1 MSAASRSAVA
11 RAALLLAVLATTL
24 AGCFDD
30 PPASAA
36 PTPTRAPEPT
46 PTTMTYPLRM
56 TAWFAGLIV
65 HVDSATATL
74 DERGGPVLVGIRIE
88 NPGTEPAELNG
99 KIWLVVNGEELE
111 PTRESKL
118 PTVPPE
124 SSAGAVLTYELQG
137 ISSVDDAV
145 LRIGT
150 APQHVA
156 TIPLTPA
163 AGEPLLFEPRTY
175 SFSRSTPETANNVRI
190 ALKRGLLRWDLPDW
204 LQELDADLQALTLTY
219 DVTYVGEFAGGFA
232 FTGDNV
238 QLRLPDGERVD
249 PRPDGHSQ
257 SVELIGAGKTK
268 RNLASR
274 FEIPAGTTGRFA
286 LMVRSGSTEK
296 AIEFTIED

>member
-1 MSAASRSAVA
+1 MTGAMSPTVA
-11 RAALLLAVLATTL
+11 RAALLLAVLATSL

-46 PTTMTYPLRM
+46 PITRSYPLRV
-56 TAWFAGLIV
+56 TASFAGLIV

-74 DERGGPVLVGIRIE
+74 DERGGPVRVGIRIE
-88 NPGTEPAELNG
+88 NPGAEPAELNG
-99 KIWLVVNGEELE
+99 KIWLRLNGEDLE

-118 PTVPPE
+118 PTVPPD

-137 ISSVDDAV
+137 ISSVEDAV
-145 LRIGT
+145 IQIGT

-156 TIPLTPA
+156 TIPLTA
-163 AGEPLLFEPRTY
+163 SAGELLLFEPRTY
-175 SFSRSTPETANNVRI
+175 NLSSSTPETANNVRI

-204 LQELDADLQALTLTY
+204 LQQLEEDLQALTLTY
-219 DVTYVGEFAGGFA
+219 DVTYAGDFGGGFA

-238 QLRLPDGERVD
+238 QLRLPDGTRVD
-249 PRPDGHSQ
+249 ARPDGHSQ
-257 SVELIGAGKTK
+257 SIELIGPRKVK
-268 RNLASR
+268 RNLFTR

>member
-1 MSAASRSAVA
+1 MTVASWPRFA
-11 RAALLLAVLATTL
+11 RAATLLAVLATML

-46 PTTMTYPLRM
+46 PITTVYPLRV

-65 HVDSATATL
+65 HVDSASATL
-74 DERGGPVLVGIRIE
+74 DARGGPVLVGIRLE

-99 KIWLVVNGEELE
+99 KIWLVVNGTPIE

-124 SSAGAVLTYELQG
+124 GRAGAVLTYELQG
-137 ISSVDDAV
+137 IASVEDAV
-145 LRIGT
+145 IQIGT
-150 APQHVA
+150 APQHLA
-156 TIPLTPA
+156 TIPLT
-163 AGEPLLFEPRTY
+163 AGAGDPVLFEPRA
-175 SFSRSTPETANNVRI
+175 FSLSRATPETASNVRI
-190 ALKRGLLRWDLPDW
+190 ALKRGLIRWDLPDW
-204 LQELDADLQALTLTY
+204 LQELEDDLQALTLTY

-257 SVELIGAGKTK
+257 SIELIGPGKTK
-268 RNLASR
+268 RNLSSR

-286 LMVRSGSTEK
+286 LMVRSGSTEQ
-296 AIEFTIED
+296 AIEFTIGD